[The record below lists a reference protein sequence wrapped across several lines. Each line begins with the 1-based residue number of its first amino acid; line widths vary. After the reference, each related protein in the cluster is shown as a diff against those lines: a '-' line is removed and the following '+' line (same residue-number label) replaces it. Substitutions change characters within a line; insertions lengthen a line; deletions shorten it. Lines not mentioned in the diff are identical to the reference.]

1 MTQAVLERP
10 STPQKG
16 TDLAS
21 LFVVHAEGD
30 DTLWDIMN
38 PREERD
44 AVPGQDDNAPSQENK
59 PHIP

>member
-10 STPQKG
+10 STAQEV

-30 DTLWDIMN
+30 DNLWDIMN

-44 AVPGQDDNAPSQENK
+44 AVPGQDDSAPSQENK